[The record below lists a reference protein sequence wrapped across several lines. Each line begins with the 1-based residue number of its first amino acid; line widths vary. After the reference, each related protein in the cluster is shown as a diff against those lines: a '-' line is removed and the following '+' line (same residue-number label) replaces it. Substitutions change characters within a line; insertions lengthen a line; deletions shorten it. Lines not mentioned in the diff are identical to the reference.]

1 MNYLELI
8 AINILIFNKLMN
20 KENYALW
27 GLPEEV
33 KFCKKCVISNQRPNS
48 VVEMKNKNIKKETI
62 VFNDAGI
69 CSACEYASE
78 KKDIDWKKREEI
90 LFELLEP
97 YRSNDGSYDVL
108 VPSSGG
114 KDSAFQAHILKYK
127 YKMNPLAITW
137 APNMFTRAGWLNF
150 NNLSRI
156 GGLDSF
162 LYTPNG
168 KLHSYL
174 TKLAFINLGHPFQPF
189 IHGQKIIGPKL
200 AEKFGIKLIMYGENQ
215 AEYGNPIDNNEDP
228 FMEPSFFTIDD
239 PKEMIIGGKRVGDI
253 INETEFGYQEFQA
266 YIPPT
271 KKIINEKEIKVT
283 YLGFFEKWDPQECYY
298 YAVDKTGFMPA
309 YERSIGTYSRYT
321 EIDDK
326 IVPFHFYM
334 TYIKFG
340 YGRATEDAA
349 QEVRNGKITR
359 DEAAYLIKKFDHEFP
374 TKYINEFCKYIGIT
388 LNEFYKIVDSFR
400 SPHLWV
406 KNNNEW
412 ILRHNVN
419 KTGINDI

>member
-1 MNYLELI
+1 MNES
-8 AINILIFNKLMN
+8 
-20 KENYALW
+20 NYALW
-27 GLPEEV
+27 GLPQNV
-33 KFCKKCVISNQRPNS
+33 KFCKTCVISNQRPNS
-48 VVEMKNKNIKKETI
+48 TVEMKNANLKKQTI
-62 VFNDAGI
+62 AFNKDGI
-69 CSACEYASE
+69 CSACEYASIKTE
-78 KKDIDWKKREEI
+78 TDWKQREEL

-156 GGLDSF
+156 GGIDSF

-174 TKLAFINLGHPFQPF
+174 TRLAFINLGHPFQPF
-189 IHGQKIIGPKL
+189 IHGQKIVGPKL

-215 AEYGNPIDNNEDP
+215 AEYGNPIENNSDP
-228 FMEPSFFTIDD
+228 FMEPSFFSINKPEDMILGGVSVADTL
-239 PKEMIIGGKRVGDI
+239 KETDFTY
-253 INETEFGYQEFQA
+253 EDFQP

-271 KKIINEKEIKVT
+271 PESLKNKDIKVT
-283 YLGFFEKWDPQECYY
+283 YLGYFEKWDPQECYY
-298 YAVDKTGFMPA
+298 YAVDNTGFMPS

-340 YGRATEDAA
+340 IGRATYDSA

-359 DEAAYLIKKFDHEFP
+359 DEAAYLVKKFDGEFP
-374 TKYINEFCKYIGIT
+374 ERYIGEFCEYIGIT
-388 LNEFYKIVDSFR
+388 LDDFHKTVDKFR
-400 SPHLWV
+400 SPHLWT
-406 KNNNEW
+406 KISGKW
-412 ILRHNVN
+412 KLRHTVS
-419 KTGINDI
+419 NDGADD